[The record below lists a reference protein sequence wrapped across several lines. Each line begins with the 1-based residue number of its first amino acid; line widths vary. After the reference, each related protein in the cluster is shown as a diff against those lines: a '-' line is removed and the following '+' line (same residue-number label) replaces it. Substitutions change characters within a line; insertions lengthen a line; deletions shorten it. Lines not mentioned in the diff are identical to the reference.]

1 CSPMETPVFLR
12 DLDIVDARLA
22 PPHQAVLVELP
33 LLIAI
38 GAVPLAR
45 CVVPF
50 ILEAH
55 RDAVA
60 VEGPEV
66 LDQAIVQFPLPFAGE
81 EGDNGGA
88 SLEKFRA
95 VAPAAVLGVG
105 ERDTLGVAGIPGIF
119 GHARL

>member
-1 CSPMETPVFLR
+1 
-12 DLDIVDARLA
+12 LA

-45 CVVPF
+45 CVMPF

-66 LDQAIVQFPLPFAGE
+66 LDQAVVQFPLPFAGE
-81 EGDNGGA
+81 EGCDGGA
-88 SLEKFRA
+88 SLEEFRA
-95 VAPAAVLGVG
+95 VAPAAVLGIG
-105 ERDTLGVAGIPGIF
+105 QRDTFWIARIPRILR
-119 GHARL
+119 HA